1 MTWLSCSARTYGK
14 VVVME
19 SPTALQG
26 LSFLETPDLKL
37 RLIWLSR
44 VSTWVS
50 HSQLSWT
57 PPFVFLFQICP
68 VSPMPA
74 LWVLE
79 PASQAFGEGQKLGV
93 RKNLEGLW

>member
-1 MTWLSCSARTYGK
+1 
-14 VVVME
+14 ME

-26 LSFLETPDLKL
+26 LSFPEIPDL

-57 PPFVFLFQICP
+57 SPFVFLFQICP
-68 VSPMPA
+68 VSPLPA
-74 LWVLE
+74 LWVLG

-93 RKNLEGLW
+93 